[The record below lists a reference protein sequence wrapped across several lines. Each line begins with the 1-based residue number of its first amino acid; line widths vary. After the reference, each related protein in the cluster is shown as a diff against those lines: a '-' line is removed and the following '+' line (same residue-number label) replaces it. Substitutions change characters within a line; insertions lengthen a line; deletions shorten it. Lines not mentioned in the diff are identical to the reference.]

1 MVKML
6 LSTFESSK
14 TKRVACICCG
24 SLSFS
29 PVFLREDNT
38 LVVRCQECYLE
49 FVNPLPT
56 IEAMQENYQKEM
68 IGNEIDAGFHSN
80 YIIEREKRI
89 RSFSK
94 LYNSRLNLIESL
106 YPGKGDLLDIGCGA
120 GFFLNSAK
128 ERGWNCHGLEIL
140 PEYIKYAKENFALE
154 NIRLESLD
162 EPLTYDKNTFDVIT
176 LWDLIEHLRNPL
188 KSLKQINRVMK
199 PGGLLVMWTPNVKN
213 AVLLKGNWVGY
224 KNLQHLYFF
233 SVDSLN
239 TMLGKAGFKIVFSK
253 TNKAKKGLLESKG
266 FNPFD
271 KSTKPNK
278 LIERFLQSAKRDIK
292 NTLSPLTYLGPL
304 FDITGYGFNLYLIAS
319 KMDA

>member
-1 MVKML
+1 
-6 LSTFESSK
+6 
-14 TKRVACICCG
+14 
-24 SLSFS
+24 
-29 PVFLREDNT
+29 
-38 LVVRCQECYLE
+38 
-49 FVNPLPT
+49 
-56 IEAMQENYQKEM
+56 MQENYQKEM

-89 RSFSK
+89 TSFSK

-154 NIRLESLD
+154 NIRFESLD
-162 EPLTYDKNTFDVIT
+162 EPLTYDENTFDVIT

-199 PGGLLVMWTPNVKN
+199 PGGLLVIWNPNVKN
-213 AVLLKGNWVGY
+213 SILLKENWIGY
-224 KNLQHLYFF
+224 KTLQHLYFF
-233 SVDSLN
+233 SRDSLN
-239 TMLGKAGFKIVFSK
+239 TMLGKLGFKIISLK

-271 KSTKPNK
+271 KSEKPNK
-278 LIERFLQSAKRDIK
+278 LIEKFLRSAKRDIK
-292 NTLSPLTYLGPL
+292 NALSPLTYLGPL
-304 FDITGYGFNLYLIAS
+304 FDMAGYGFNLYLIAS
-319 KMDA
+319 KIDE

>member
-1 MVKML
+1 ML

-24 SLSFS
+24 SLDFS
-29 PVFLREDNT
+29 PICLREDNT

-68 IGNEIDAGFHSN
+68 IGNEEDSGFHSN
-80 YIIEREKRI
+80 YILERQKRI
-89 RSFSK
+89 KSFSK
-94 LYNSRLNLIESL
+94 LYNSRLSLIESL

-154 NIRLESLD
+154 NIRFESLD
-162 EPLTYDKNTFDVIT
+162 EPLTYDENTFNVIT

-213 AVLLKGNWVGY
+213 AIVLKENWIGY
-224 KNLQHLYFF
+224 KTLQHLYFF
-233 SVDSLN
+233 SGDSLN
-239 TMLGKAGFKIVFSK
+239 NMLGKAGFKIVSLK

-266 FNPFD
+266 FNTFD
-271 KSTKPNK
+271 KSEKPNK
-278 LIERFLQSAKRDIK
+278 IIERFMRSAKRDIK
-292 NTLSPLTYLGPL
+292 NILNPLTYLGPL
-304 FDITGYGFNLYLIAS
+304 FDMAGYGFNLYLIAS
-319 KMDA
+319 KMDE